1 VTESLELK
9 WGTLK
14 GWSLKQLK
22 TRAIMQDYYNRGV
35 SISVMGQRDTP
46 EQKTLICDLIDALD
60 GTIVEDW
67 SGETLSKNDAKKY
80 IMEYRK

>member
-9 WGTLK
+9 WGTIK

-35 SISVMGQRDTP
+35 SISAMNQRDTP